1 MTGGWFRLRAGWML
15 AAALGVS
22 ACSTGE
28 SPVDKALPFLSSGPS
43 APQVVSRAQYQRL
56 VEAGQPQMLAVVESR
71 EFSAPLVLLHRA
83 NGVEVWV
90 SADGASVSL
99 RDGVVVATRGLA
111 PDLMS
116 ADASQTARLLAA
128 RQEGEAELFQTHLDG
143 EDRLRTSAYVCD
155 LHDIQPFDLDLGT
168 RVVPTR
174 YMVQACHGMREDFL
188 NYFWVDTRTGDIR
201 QSRQVIHP
209 ELGLLALRQVL
220 P

>member
-1 MTGGWFRLRAGWML
+1 
-15 AAALGVS
+15 
-22 ACSTGE
+22 
-28 SPVDKALPFLSSGPS
+28 
-43 APQVVSRAQYQRL
+43 
-56 VEAGQPQMLAVVESR
+56 
-71 EFSAPLVLLHRA
+71 
-83 NGVEVWV
+83 
-90 SADGASVSL
+90 
-99 RDGVVVATRGLA
+99 
-111 PDLMS
+111 MS